1 VVGAPPRD
9 ARIVTAVSV
18 LTVDDQAVFR
28 SVARELVAATP
39 GFAQVG
45 EAASGAEALSA
56 VATLH
61 PQLVLLDVRMPGMD
75 GVETARR
82 IRSVYPD
89 AVVVLVSADDADEE
103 TAHAC
108 GAATWVRKQELGPS
122 RLRRLWALYG
132 APA

>member
-1 VVGAPPRD
+1 
-9 ARIVTAVSV
+9 VTAVSV

-28 SVARELVAATP
+28 SVARELVASTP

-45 EAASGAEALSA
+45 EAGSGAEALSA
-56 VATLH
+56 VAMLH
-61 PQLVLLDVRMPGMD
+61 PQLVLLDVRMPRMD
-75 GVETARR
+75 GLETARR
-82 IRSVYPD
+82 IRSVDPGV
-89 AVVVLVSADDADEE
+89 VVVLVSANDTDEDA
-103 TAHAC
+103 AHAC